1 MLYFDSNLGSKLM
14 FITLKNER
22 KKKIW
27 IPQIEN
33 LGIIFKCSFRGDD
46 KFFEWSDVLKICT
59 LGGGG
64 FIIRIQRGGRGSK
77 YSIFCANILII
88 ETYHKG

>member
-1 MLYFDSNLGSKLM
+1 MK
-14 FITLKNER
+14 E
-22 KKKIW
+22 KKRL
-27 IPQIEN
+27 PQIEN

-64 FIIRIQRGGRGSK
+64 FIIRIQGGG
-77 YSIFCANILII
+77 
-88 ETYHKG
+88 

>member
-1 MLYFDSNLGSKLM
+1 MK
-14 FITLKNER
+14 E
-22 KKKIW
+22 KKRL
-27 IPQIEN
+27 PQIEN

-64 FIIRIQRGGRGSK
+64 FIIKIQGGGWGSK
-77 YSIFCANILII
+77 YSIFWANILII
-88 ETYHKG
+88 EPYHKG